1 MSMIMSQDTLTL
13 SNEFAISSPSVTLDS
28 RGKVV
33 PYPGWREFRDEVAN
47 TITHGLGFLLSLP
60 AAAYIVRSAMA
71 TGDSWHIAGCAIYA
85 LTLMGVYLCSTL
97 SHVVHEPKW
106 KHFFRQCDQA
116 SIYLFIAGT
125 FTPFAFNYV
134 RDGFWMLIPV
144 AVWAIALSGAF
155 SKMFLAHR
163 IHGVELPVFILL
175 GWLPGLSAPHVAMVM
190 PLSVLWWML
199 AGGLCYTAGTWFLK
213 NDHLAWW
220 VHSIWHLL
228 VIAGSALHFV
238 AIVMYVAPK

>member
-1 MSMIMSQDTLTL
+1 MSMTQDSLSL
-13 SNEFAISSPSVTLDS
+13 SNEFAIGADVATLDS
-28 RGKVV
+28 RGRVV
-33 PYPGWREFRDEVAN
+33 PYPGWRELRDEVAN

-60 AAAYIVRSAMA
+60 AAAFIVRAA
-71 TGDSWHIAGCAIYA
+71 INTGDAWHIAGCAIYA
-85 LTLMGVYLCSTL
+85 VTLMCVYLCSTL
-97 SHVVHEPKW
+97 SHVVHEAKW

-125 FTPFAFNYV
+125 FTPFAFVYV
-134 RDGFWMLIPV
+134 RDGLWALIPI
-144 AVWAIALSGAF
+144 AVWAIALGGAF
-155 SKMFLAHR
+155 SKLFLARR

-175 GWLPGLSAPHVAMVM
+175 GWLPGLSAPHVAAVM

-213 NDHLAWW
+213 NDHRAWW

-228 VIAGSALHFV
+228 VIAGSALHFA
-238 AIVMYVAPK
+238 AIVMYVKPL